1 MGQFIF
7 YFSVRNPNRSNR
19 CLWQRQKDAQILKEI
34 LEEYFQE
41 ESESDSENDETNQ
54 DEGYQEPG
62 QPVILVD
69 DDPNTSNK
77 EALKRRVSFAAD
89 VTPDSQSSNEI
100 R

>member
-1 MGQFIF
+1 MSMAKTERRTNFK
-7 YFSVRNPNRSNR
+7 RNPRR
-19 CLWQRQKDAQILKEI
+19 VFFI
-34 LEEYFQE
+34 QE
-41 ESESDSENDETNQ
+41 ESESDSENDEINQ

-77 EALKRRVSFAAD
+77 QALKRRVSFAAD
-89 VTPDSQSSNEI
+89 VAPDSQSSNEI